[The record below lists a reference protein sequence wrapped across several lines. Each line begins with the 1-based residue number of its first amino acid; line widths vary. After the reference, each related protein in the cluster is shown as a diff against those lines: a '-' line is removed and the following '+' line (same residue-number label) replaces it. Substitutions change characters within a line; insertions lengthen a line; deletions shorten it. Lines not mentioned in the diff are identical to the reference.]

1 MAKPLVSTDPNPPK
15 DVRFSHFGVL
25 DDGKRSRGA
34 AITSIGINVTIVLL
48 LLIVGAVVK
57 TSPEMQK
64 KLIALTL
71 QPTPPPPK
79 PIPKPLPPPPKP
91 LPEVPKLEQPKI
103 KIPEPVLEK
112 APEIKPM
119 PVPVAKP
126 VVLNTPAPKM
136 VNPPPAPK
144 VVNLSAPAKAASIAN
159 NDAHPSPVRM
169 GNPEIKALN
178 GPPVAT
184 PVNLG
189 GGMHNMSASN
199 TGSGPAAKSVNF
211 GNGSPAGSDLRG
223 KSVAAVPVKGLSTGV
238 TGGTGTGANGPKQ
251 VQMGVQQ
258 VQPTA
263 AAAAVHTA
271 TLAKPPVVT
280 YQPKALYT
288 PEATSLHL
296 EGEAIVSVVFRANGT
311 VDVVGVV
318 HGLGHGLDESALS
331 VARGIRFKPAV
342 DSNGQPTDFPT
353 KIIVRFVS
361 NS

>member
-1 MAKPLVSTDPNPPK
+1 MVKPLVSTDPTPPK

-34 AITSIGINVTIVLL
+34 AITSISINIAIVLL
-48 LLIVGAVVK
+48 MLILGAVVK

-71 QPTPPPPK
+71 QPKPPEPK
-79 PIPKPLPPPPKP
+79 PIPKPIPPPPPKP

-103 KIPEPVLEK
+103 KPPELEK
-112 APEIKPM
+112 VPDIKPM
-119 PVPVAKP
+119 PDPVPKP
-126 VVLNTPAPKM
+126 VVLNTPAPKL

-178 GPPVAT
+178 TTPVAAT

-189 GGMHNMSASN
+189 GGMHGMPPGN
-199 TGSGPAAKSVNF
+199 TGNGPRATSVNL
-211 GNGSPAGSDLRG
+211 GNGSPAGTDLRG
-223 KSVAAVPVKGLSTGV
+223 RSVAAVPVKGLSNGV
-238 TGGTGTGANGPKQ
+238 TGGTGTGVNGPRQ
-251 VQMGVQQ
+251 VQLQTAQ
-258 VQPTA
+258 VAATPAQPT
-263 AAAAVHTA
+263 VRTA

-280 YQPKALYT
+280 YQPKAQYT
-288 PEATSLHL
+288 PEATALHL

-311 VDVVGVV
+311 IDVVGVV

>member
-1 MAKPLVSTDPNPPK
+1 MVKPLVSTDPTPPK

-34 AITSIGINVTIVLL
+34 AVTSISINVAIVLL
-48 LLIVGAVVK
+48 LLILGAVVK

-64 KLIALTL
+64 KLVALTL
-71 QPTPPPPK
+71 QPAPPPPK
-79 PIPKPLPPPPKP
+79 PLPKPLPPPPKP
-91 LPEVPKLEQPKI
+91 LPEVPKLEPPKI
-103 KIPEPVLEK
+103 KMPEPVLEK
-112 APEIKPM
+112 VPEMKPL
-119 PVPVAKP
+119 PVPKP
-126 VVLNTPAPKM
+126 VVLNTPAPKV

-144 VVNLSAPAKAASIAN
+144 VVNLATPAKAASIAN

-178 GPPVAT
+178 TTPIAAT

-189 GGMHNMSASN
+189 GGMHGMPPGN
-199 TGSGPAAKSVNF
+199 TGNGPRATAVNL
-211 GNGSPAGSDLRG
+211 GNGSPAGTDLRG
-223 KSVAAVPVKGLSTGV
+223 RSVAAVPVKGLSTGV
-238 TGGTGTGANGPKQ
+238 TGGTGTGVNGPKQ
-251 VQMGVQQ
+251 VNMGVRQAE
-258 VQPTA
+258 PA
-263 AAAAVHTA
+263 ANAPVVHTA

-280 YQPKALYT
+280 YQPKAQYT
-288 PEATSLHL
+288 AEATSLHL
-296 EGEAIVSVVFRANGT
+296 EGEAVVSVVFRANGSI
-311 VDVVGVV
+311 DVVGLVR
-318 HGLGHGLDESALS
+318 GLGHGLDESALT